1 MEQIITFAGI
11 LSAITIA
18 LTEVIKRTNT
28 IPKNIIP
35 LISIVIGVVIG
46 GITNYI
52 PELVSELSLSGHLLA
67 GLISGLMATGIWE
80 TFKNKEG
87 TTKDNKINKK
97 TKTEETNDA
106 KETNDVKEK
115 NEMSDEMYDQYYTTQ
130 TKDDGLDDGKPLR
143 TPVEYDETQPFTD
156 DSEDVEFTTMDIADN
171 TPQPKEQPAV
181 EEWEDENE
189 LKGSNPDDP
198 KDIPE
203 KPPEQDKEVDES
215 KEVK

>member
-46 GITNYI
+46 GISNYI

-80 TFKNKEG
+80 TLSKREG
-87 TTKDNKINKK
+87 NTKKDDNKIGGG
-97 TKTEETNDA
+97 
-106 KETNDVKEK
+106 
-115 NEMSDEMYDQYYTTQ
+115 S
-130 TKDDGLDDGKPLR
+130 
-143 TPVEYDETQPFTD
+143 VE
-156 DSEDVEFTTMDIADN
+156 
-171 TPQPKEQPAV
+171 
-181 EEWEDENE
+181 
-189 LKGSNPDDP
+189 
-198 KDIPE
+198 
-203 KPPEQDKEVDES
+203 
-215 KEVK
+215 